1 MSVTVRFVNT
11 NLMLRRVQC
20 HGKLGYFL
28 GEGTC
33 SEQKPATCKEL
44 LSVNTKSTFTLLEG
58 AVGKDRFQSRGSNL
72 RNV

>member
-1 MSVTVRFVNT
+1 MSVTVRFVNK

-28 GEGTC
+28 GEGTY
-33 SEQKPATCKEL
+33 SEQKRATCKEL
-44 LSVNTKSTFTLLEG
+44 LNLLFTLLEG